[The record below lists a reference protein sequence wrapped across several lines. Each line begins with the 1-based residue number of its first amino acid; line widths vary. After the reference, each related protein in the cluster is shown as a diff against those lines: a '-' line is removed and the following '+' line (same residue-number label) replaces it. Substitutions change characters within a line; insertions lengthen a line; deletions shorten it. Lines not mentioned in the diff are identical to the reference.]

1 MFYNDKCIVENI
13 VESSLEMQQKTTAK
27 DNKRYKTTDKKRRD
41 LNDGENEIK
50 TLTKELK
57 QIR

>member
-1 MFYNDKCIVENI
+1 MITWTI
-13 VESSLEMQQKTTAK
+13 IPTAY
-27 DNKRYKTTDKKRRD
+27 DNKRYKTTDKKLRD